1 MVVSFVPATLRGHI
15 NHKTRTTM
23 KQNFDGDRALYTLT
37 LGEFFELFDQ
47 HLDDRASGA
56 NRKSD
61 FPTSTG
67 RLVFGLKGIQELL
80 GCSHKTAQ
88 YYKDH
93 VIQEAVRQNGR
104 KIVTD
109 ADFALELFN
118 QRRTAK

>member
-1 MVVSFVPATLRGHI
+1 
-15 NHKTRTTM
+15 M
-23 KQNFDGDRALYTLT
+23 KQGFDYDRALYTLS
-37 LGEFFELFDQ
+37 LGEFFELLDQ
-47 HLDDRASGA
+47 HLEA
-56 NRKSD
+56 NGNGTSRKPNQ
-61 FPTSTG
+61 PTSTG

-109 ADFALELFN
+109 ADLALTLFN